1 MLDATVQL
9 NVLQRDGWSVGRSA
23 VTPEP
28 SEAAGA
34 GLQDDET
41 AYATWGQQ
49 LRGETLREEEE
60 LFTQIGVRTGG
71 WLAPHKHSLYH
82 KMEDRRKKW
91 TTGQV
96 TGYATAFVGQQGRLE
111 GGVFMER
118 DQNGFYYDHM
128 KKKLSTIVN
137 DVVWISNDEPPRTGV
152 SRNVEKKT
160 RLTSKIKT
168 FWTK

>member
-23 VTPEP
+23 VTLEP

-82 KMEDRRKKW
+82 KMEDRRKK
-91 TTGQV
+91 
-96 TGYATAFVGQQGRLE
+96 
-111 GGVFMER
+111 
-118 DQNGFYYDHM
+118 
-128 KKKLSTIVN
+128 
-137 DVVWISNDEPPRTGV
+137 
-152 SRNVEKKT
+152 
-160 RLTSKIKT
+160 
-168 FWTK
+168 